1 MNVGRVLFTIAKNLE
16 QHRYPS
22 AGEWLNCGTLWQWLQ
37 EVRGEGGMTGWSTGD
52 FQDGETVSYD
62 TVMVVSRHHIF
73 VKIHRMYNTIING
86 L

>member
-1 MNVGRVLFTIAKNLE
+1 MVK
-16 QHRYPS
+16 
-22 AGEWLNCGTLWQWLQ
+22 LWYIMTVVARGQ
-37 EVRGEGGMTGWSTGD
+37 GEGGMTGWSTGD